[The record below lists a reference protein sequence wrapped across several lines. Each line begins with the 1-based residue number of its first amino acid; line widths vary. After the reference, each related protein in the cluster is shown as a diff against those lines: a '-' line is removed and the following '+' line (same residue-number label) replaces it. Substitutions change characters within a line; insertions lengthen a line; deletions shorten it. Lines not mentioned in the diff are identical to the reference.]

1 MHKSLGNAIEP
12 EEVIKKYGAEV
23 LRLWTASVEFNE
35 DVRMSETILARL
47 TEAYR
52 KLRNTFRYPL
62 GNLSDFDAQRDA
74 VPADKSA
81 RDRSMDSAARGGSG
95 GAMPRVVRQSSRS
108 IRSTGRYTTL
118 RPWI

>member
-1 MHKSLGNAIEP
+1 AP

-62 GNLSDFDAQRDA
+62 GNLWDFEPKRDA
-74 VPADKSA
+74 VAVDKLSEIDQWILLRA
-81 RDRSMDSAARGGSG
+81 EDLVLQCRVWYAEFAFRSEER
-95 GAMPRVVRQSSRS
+95 RVGKECRAWW
-108 IRSTGRYTTL
+108 L
-118 RPWI
+118 A